1 MTFTQDEEYLLFL
14 VQDIYYHVAYGPY
27 GKMKLSEVPPETIN
41 NLRYVYDPKN
51 TIIFQDIRIT
61 PDEITQSNNTMIRFN
76 ITNKLE
82 NEATVG
88 FIIEH
93 HPPAYQI
100 IDEENMTLKYLQ
112 YAKSVT
118 IPAKM
123 TITYEY
129 VLSSNYTGVN
139 TVVINYQGGPEL
151 TDTFKVTRFSN
162 FMGNPETVT
171 FETNSIVYYIPLFL
185 IVGIFT
191 LGVILRSIYSESSD

>member
-1 MTFTQDEEYLLFL
+1 VTFTQDEEYLLFL

-27 GKMKLSEVPPETIN
+27 GVMKLSEVPPETIN
-41 NLRYVYDPKN
+41 NLRYVYNPKN
-51 TIIFQDIRIT
+51 TIIFQDIRIP
-61 PDEITQSNNTMIRFN
+61 PDEITPRNNTMIRFN

-82 NEATVG
+82 NEVTVG

-93 HPPAYQI
+93 HPPPYQI

-118 IPAKM
+118 IPAKR

-139 TVVINYQGGPEL
+139 TVVINYQGDPEL
-151 TDTFKVTRFSN
+151 TDTFIVIRHSN

-171 FETNSIVYYIPLFL
+171 FETNSIVYYMPLFL
-185 IVGIFT
+185 IVGIIT